1 MNLVAL
7 LDLWSS
13 NPNAISSFTI
23 EQVVSSAGDGK
34 LKDNSPCSQELREY
48 LAQVRSEKLAEYIA
62 QCLNEPF
69 DKSGLVL
76 QDLVNEVGKRLEF
89 EVTSGRYR
97 GAVGKIGYDGIWKSP
112 EDHAIVVE
120 VKTSNTYTIS
130 LDTIVRYRS
139 ELVSQG
145 TIASPSSILIVVGRE
160 GTGELEAQVRGSR
173 HAWDIRLISTDSLIQ
188 LLKVKESTDEY
199 ETLKKIRETLV
210 PKEYTKLD
218 GLVEILFAT
227 ARDVETAVT
236 SEAGASD
243 QIETHP
249 RHHKEK
255 GNQGFTNSAALD
267 KKREAIVDALGRQR
281 SIKFIKKTR
290 ATYWDQNHAVRIVCV
305 ISKRYERSDIQRY
318 WYAYHPKWH
327 EFLKEGRPGHFVLG
341 CMDLDIA
348 FMIPVDE
355 MQKLLDA
362 LNTTKKE
369 ETDSM
374 YWHIIIAER
383 SSGSYEMSLP
393 KKSDYLSLTQ
403 YAIDV

>member
-1 MNLVAL
+1 MAL

-13 NPNAISSFTI
+13 NPDAISSFTI

-34 LKDNSPCSQELREY
+34 LRDHSICSHELREY
-48 LAQVRSEKLAEYIA
+48 LAQVKSEKLAEYIA

-89 EVTSGRYR
+89 EVTNGRYR
-97 GAVGKIGYDGIWKSP
+97 GSIGKIGYDGIWKSP
-112 EDHAIVVE
+112 EDHAIVIE

-130 LDTIVRYRS
+130 LDTIARYRR

-145 TIASPSSILIVVGRE
+145 TIDSSSSILIVVGRE

-173 HAWDIRLISTDSLIQ
+173 HAWDIRLVSTNSLMQ

-199 ETLKKIRETLV
+199 ETLKKIREILA

-218 GLVEILFAT
+218 DLVEILFAT
-227 ARDVETAVT
+227 AKDVESAVT
-236 SEAGASD
+236 TETGDSD

-249 RHHKEK
+249 RKQKERSS
-255 GNQGFTNSAALD
+255 QGFTDSAALD
-267 KKREAIVDALGRQR
+267 KKREAIVDAVARQR
-281 SIKFIKKTR
+281 SAKLIKKTR
-290 ATYWDQNHAVRIVCV
+290 AMYWDQNHEVRIVCA
-305 ISKRYERSDIQRY
+305 ISKRYERSDNQRY

-327 EFLKEGRPGHFVLG
+327 KFLKEGRTGYFVLG

-348 FMIPVDE
+348 FMIPVEE
-355 MQKLLDA
+355 MEKLLEA
-362 LNTTKKE
+362 LNITKKE

-374 YWHIIIAER
+374 YWHIIVAER

-393 KKSDYLSLTQ
+393 KKNGYLSLRP
-403 YAIDV
+403 YASTLSQG